1 MFTFLLISHEKEQCF
16 YFLTRKSH
24 IYDTAVI
31 DYSSKKQMTVILVNV
46 LHIMSAR
53 V

>member
-1 MFTFLLISHEKEQCF
+1 MFTYFLISHEKEQCF

-24 IYDTAVI
+24 IYDITVI
-31 DYSSKKQMTVILVNV
+31 DCSRKKQITVILVNV
-46 LHIMSAR
+46 LHIMSAT